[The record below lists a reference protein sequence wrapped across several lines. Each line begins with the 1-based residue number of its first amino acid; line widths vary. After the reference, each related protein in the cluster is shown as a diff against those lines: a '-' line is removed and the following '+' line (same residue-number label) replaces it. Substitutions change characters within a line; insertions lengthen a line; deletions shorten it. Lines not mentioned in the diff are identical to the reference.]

1 MADLI
6 NVIAEWMHDVLA
18 GLGVSEL
25 IAGILVKIVGSLT
38 VALISMGFVIFIIWL
53 ERKLAGR
60 IQDRFGPNRAGPFG
74 LFQPFA
80 DIIKIFTKEYI
91 TPVGADKGLFNIA
104 PVLGLASVL
113 LIWAVF
119 PFAVNVIGGDI
130 HVGVL
135 FVIASGS
142 FGILSII
149 MAGWSSNNKYALL
162 GASRAVAMLI
172 SYEIPM
178 IISLLVPVLLA
189 NSMQLSE
196 IVAAQRPWFI
206 VVAPLAA
213 LIFFIS
219 SMAEIG
225 KAPFDLLEAESEL
238 VAGYHTEYTGMKFGM
253 FYVSEFLHQFTIG
266 ALITTLFCGGWA
278 GPYAEQVPMLGVVYF
293 YLKTFFWYVV
303 ISWIRLS
310 LPRIRIDEMLN
321 FNWRFLIPVSFVNLI
336 IVAVLDRVL
345 VELGV
350 AHWLYVLILSLQSLL
365 VLAVALVVTNTLVEP
380 VEREEFPSRPVAVPP
395 ESELVETV

>member
-1 MADLI
+1 MTDVINLI
-6 NVIAEWMHDVLA
+6 GNWLREVLL
-18 GLGVSEL
+18 GWGVSEL
-25 IAGILVKIVGSLT
+25 WTGLILKSAAALL

-60 IQDRFGPNRAGPFG
+60 IQDRLGPNRAGPYG
-74 LFQPFA
+74 LFQSFA

-91 TPVGADKGLFNIA
+91 TPEGADRTLFNIA

-119 PFAVNVIGGDI
+119 PFASTLVGGDI
-130 HVGVL
+130 NVGVL
-135 FVIASGS
+135 FVVASGS
-142 FGILSII
+142 FGILSIL

-178 IISLLVPVLLA
+178 IMSLLVVVLLA
-189 NSMQLSE
+189 KSMQLSE
-196 IVAAQRPWFI
+196 IVASQQPWFI
-206 VVAPLAA
+206 LTAPLAA

-266 ALITTLFCGGWA
+266 ALLTTLFCGGWS
-278 GPYAEQVPMLGVVYF
+278 GPFAEQVPILGVLYF

-321 FNWRFLIPVSFVNLI
+321 LNWRFLIPVSFANLI
-336 IVAVLDRVL
+336 AMAAADRLMIEFGTVRWVYVL
-345 VELGV
+345 VMLGINLVILGV
-350 AHWLYVLILSLQSLL
+350 GIWAVNSLAQ
-365 VLAVALVVTNTLVEP
+365 P
-380 VEREEFPSRPVAVPP
+380 IQRQEFPHRPVAVPP
-395 ESELVETV
+395 ETEILEVT